1 SEENYNACTAD
12 ESPKL
17 LVELAD
23 GRVSRLK
30 ELLPAILAHLC
41 SDHGSPDSAALL
53 RQGAF
58 LRELCH
64 AICEAADIGE
74 WLLQRRFCLLP
85 LLLPGLASDARAL
98 SMLCQATKMARV
110 CKDMYSAV
118 QWTPQFSASLSEM
131 AAEYEEVVCAKR
143 ALYGD
148 IVAQGGLA
156 WKAAG
161 LPVDALLL
169 ARVKQWMESA
179 SGQCLKRIAHV
190 FERRAK
196 SSSAYNDE
204 VLSGDALLHC
214 STQVLQS
221 AALSAA
227 TCGDPFPS
235 LAPYVVYIAAECT
248 MWTCGKFAERQQQ
261 RYRGKQLSSRAMRLL
276 AACESILKI
285 LALAKAILVGDS
297 TLSVFD
303 LSVAIDY
310 DDDTS
315 AALEAL
321 AASLVEFSWLLAEA

>member
-1 SEENYNACTAD
+1 MRIQAKSEENYNTCTVD
-12 ESPKL
+12 ESLAL

-30 ELLPAILAHLC
+30 ELLPAILAHLW
-41 SDHGSPDSAALL
+41 SDHGSPDSVVLL

-58 LRELCH
+58 LRELCY

-85 LLLPGLASDARAL
+85 LLLPGLAKDARAL
-98 SMLCQATKMARV
+98 SMLYQATKIARV
-110 CKDMYSAV
+110 CKDMYSVV

-131 AAEYEEVVCAKR
+131 AAECEEVVCIKR

-161 LPVDALLL
+161 LPVDADLL

-190 FERRAK
+190 FERRAR
-196 SSSAYNDE
+196 SSSVYNDE
-204 VLSGDALLHC
+204 ELSGDALLHC
-214 STQVLQS
+214 SMQVLQS

-227 TCGDPFPS
+227 ICGDPFSS
-235 LAPYVVYIAAECT
+235 LA
-248 MWTCGKFAERQQQ
+248 
-261 RYRGKQLSSRAMRLL
+261 
-276 AACESILKI
+276 
-285 LALAKAILVGDS
+285 
-297 TLSVFD
+297 
-303 LSVAIDY
+303 
-310 DDDTS
+310 
-315 AALEAL
+315 
-321 AASLVEFSWLLAEA
+321 